1 MDRRVLDRHT
11 GGLGSSAPAAKGET
25 PHAARGDS
33 RWISAVRSLHT
44 VIYFVMAGSTLTL
57 IFVAITGR
65 LLGALWIVGPL
76 LTVEVLVFV
85 TAGLKCPLT
94 EVVDRLARTPGSVPD
109 TYLPDWLTR
118 QTLLIFGPVLPVALM
133 LLVARATGI
142 IGGAS

>member
-1 MDRRVLDRHT
+1 MDRRARDRHT
-11 GGLGSSAPAAKGET
+11 GGLGSSAQTSNSET
-25 PHAARGDS
+25 PHTARGDF
-33 RWISAVRSLHT
+33 RWISAVRGLHT
-44 VIYFVMAGSTLTL
+44 LIYVIMAGSTLTL

-85 TAGLKCPLT
+85 TAGLMCPLT
-94 EVVDRLARTPGSVPD
+94 GVVDRLARKPGSVPD

-118 QTLLIFGPVLPVALM
+118 HTLLIFGPVLPVALM